1 MRPQLALRDHS
12 LVVNAPLRDLIM
24 DAVRAEN
31 RVGGQL
37 AQQLV
42 EDQDLLPRL
51 HPRLRHPHLLLAV
64 ALSVLPLAKSAV
76 QIHTGVLIAE
86 SQETV
91 DAFRCKA

>member
-1 MRPQLALRDHS
+1 MRQQLALRDHS

-24 DAVRAEN
+24 DAVTEEKCA
-31 RVGGQL
+31 GGHL
-37 AQQLV
+37 AQILV

-51 HPRLRHPHLLLAV
+51 HHPHLLLAV

-86 SQETV
+86 SQVTV